1 MSDLY
6 FRLVNTPVGKTAAQ
20 SLGLPAPVPL
30 KRLKRTDQPFIEG
43 DVLIGAANGGK
54 TMATL
59 GSILSASAATLHHA
73 SGNNRLADSSKAGNK
88 ARQLDLGSEISQTF
102 SALIFDATGLKG
114 PGDLRA
120 LYDFFHPTIKK
131 LGGNAR
137 VLVIGQNPAS
147 CRKAPQAAAQ
157 RALEGFVRSVGKE
170 IG

>member
-73 SGNNRLADSSKAGNK
+73 SGNNRLADSPKAGNK
-88 ARQLDLGSEISQTF
+88 ARPLDLGSEISQTF

-131 LGGNAR
+131 LGSNAR

-157 RALEGFVRSVGKE
+157 Q
-170 IG
+170 